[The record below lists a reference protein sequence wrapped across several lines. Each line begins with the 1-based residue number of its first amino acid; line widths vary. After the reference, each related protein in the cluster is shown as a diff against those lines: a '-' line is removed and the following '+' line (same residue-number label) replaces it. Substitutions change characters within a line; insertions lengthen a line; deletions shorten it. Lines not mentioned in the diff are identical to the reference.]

1 MDSSASLTRR
11 AMVGLAQMLIVM
23 ALALFVSAWSLHY
36 WQGWTFLAVF
46 SVAVTIITFYF
57 LKHDPALIE
66 RRIKAGPV
74 AEQKT
79 TQKIIQALASLCFIA
94 LLVVPGLD
102 YRFGWSRVPT
112 FMVLAGDVL
121 VVAGL
126 YIVFLVFRENS
137 FTSAIIE
144 VGKDQTVIATGPYRF
159 VRHPMYAGAILM
171 LLGMPLALGSTWGLL
186 FCVPIYAVIVWRL
199 IDEESYLRTNL
210 NGYADYCARTPYHL
224 IPWIY

>member
-1 MDSSASLTRR
+1 MDSTALLKRR
-11 AMVGLAQMLIVM
+11 AFIGLVQLLVVM
-23 ALALFVSAWSLHY
+23 AVALFVSAWSLRY
-36 WQGWTFLAVF
+36 WQGWIFLAAFFVP
-46 SVAVTIITFYF
+46 VTMITLYF
-57 LKHDPALIE
+57 LEHDPALIE

-74 AEQKT
+74 AEQET
-79 TQKIIQALASLCFIA
+79 TQKIIQVLASLCFIA

-102 YRFGWSRVPT
+102 HRFGWSRVPPT
-112 FMVLAGDVL
+112 AIVAGDIL

-144 VGKDQTVIATGPYRF
+144 VGKDQAVISTGPYRL
-159 VRHPMYAGAILM
+159 VRHPMYAGAVLM
-171 LLGMPLALGSTWGLL
+171 LLGMPLALGSTFGLL
-186 FCVPIYAVIVWRL
+186 FCAPIFAVIVWRL

-210 NGYADYCARTPYHL
+210 AGYAEYCAHTRYHL